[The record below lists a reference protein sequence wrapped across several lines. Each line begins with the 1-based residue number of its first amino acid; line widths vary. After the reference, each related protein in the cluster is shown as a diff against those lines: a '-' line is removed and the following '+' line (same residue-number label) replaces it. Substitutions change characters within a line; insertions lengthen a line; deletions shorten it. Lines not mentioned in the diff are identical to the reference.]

1 MTTQL
6 VSRRAVALAAPAL
19 CFATSAAAT
28 GEQLIFAEDFREFS
42 ASAHGFG
49 RWRTQLGGAGGVR
62 ALSSRAQLQN
72 GDQQVYVDKGM
83 VGATGI
89 DPLGLD
95 PFVVGPDGL
104 EIIASPTPAHLLPRL
119 WNQPFT
125 SGLITTRFSFSTRY
139 GRFRI
144 EAGMPSVVG
153 ARASF
158 WLASRDPRVGAHI
171 SIATATGL
179 TPEVYHVGIGSQ
191 NSVAVD
197 ISHSSVPM
205 SGPHGA
211 FRSYGIDWGPDRI
224 SWILDEVEVAA
235 VATPSDLQGPM
246 FLLIGLSVGDRWSGV
261 PDPIGFEARLRVKSI
276 AVSAWPTGLGFMA
289 NGPTSLRLAEKRS
302 RQ

>member
-1 MTTQL
+1 MTVQL
-6 VSRRAVALAAPAL
+6 VSRRAVSLAVPAL
-19 CFATSAAAT
+19 CLATSAAAA
-28 GEQLIFAEDFREFS
+28 GDQLIFAEDFRDFS

-83 VGATGI
+83 VGATGT

-95 PFVVGPDGL
+95 PFVAGPDGL
-104 EIIASPTPAHLLPRL
+104 EIIASPTPAPLLSRL

-158 WLASRDPRVGAHI
+158 WLTPRDPRASAHI

-191 NSVAVD
+191 NSAAVQT
-197 ISHSSVPM
+197 SQRSVPM

-211 FRSYGIDWGPDRI
+211 LRSYGIDWGPDRI
-224 SWILDEVEVAA
+224 TWLMDEVEVAA
-235 VATPSDLQGPM
+235 VATPSDLQSPM

-261 PDPIGFEARLRVKSI
+261 PDPVGFDARLRIKRI
-276 AVSAWPTGLGFMA
+276 AVSSWPVGLGFLTTS
-289 NGPTSLRLAEKRS
+289 PTPFRLAEERS
-302 RQ
+302 R